1 MNSMNKTHTPELTP
15 EVLGRLRSY
24 AELFHDDF
32 RHEAQRSWSGVY
44 LRGLLQ
50 DGDRKSIEPMVG
62 RVPLPAE
69 LLAIRGPDQALQ
81 QFVNQSPWDDQKIL
95 HRYRTVMARTFAS
108 PEGIFVIDD
117 TGFPKQGKHSVG
129 VQHQYCGQLGKQA
142 NCQVA
147 VTLHYVSPEG
157 HFPAALRLFVPKS
170 WTTSPRRL
178 KKAGV
183 PKGYRNEQTKG
194 EIALE
199 LLDQIRGEGLLP
211 GRLVITDCG
220 YGSSQPFREGLE
232 QRGLFYIAGASPEA
246 VVFTEEPE
254 WEPPGPA
261 ARPEGTGGR
270 SRRRPRLAENNP
282 RPVSLKSL
290 AESLPR
296 RKVTWR
302 EGTKG
307 KLSAQFAWVR
317 VWPGQ
322 GWAEGAC
329 AGADPIWLLIE
340 ERSDGQIQYAFSN
353 LPPRTSRIKAAR
365 LWKSRWPVEQGYQ
378 QMKEELG
385 LNHFEGRSWRGFHHH
400 ACLVMLAYGFLALE
414 QLREK
419 KEAPALPGGKSGTA
433 PRITLPAVRRA
444 LQQLLR
450 PTAKPDCTYCN
461 PYAHVFD
468 RTPHHL
474 TE

>member
-1 MNSMNKTHTPELTP
+1 MNKTHTPELSP
-15 EVLGRLRSY
+15 EALGRLRRY
-24 AELFHDDF
+24 AELFQDDF

-50 DGDRKSIEPMVG
+50 DGERKSIEPMVG
-62 RVPLPAE
+62 RVSLPAE
-69 LLAIRGPDQALQ
+69 LLTIRDPEQALQ
-81 QFVNQSPWDDQKIL
+81 QFVNQSPWDDQKVL
-95 HRYRTVMARTFAS
+95 HRYRTVMAQTFAS
-108 PEGIFVIDD
+108 PKGLFVIDD
-117 TGFPKQGKHSVG
+117 TGFPKQGQHSVG
-129 VQHQYCGQLGKQA
+129 VQHQYCGQLGKKA

-147 VTLHYVSPEG
+147 VTLHYVSPKG
-157 HFPAALRLFVPKS
+157 HFPAALRLFVPQS
-170 WTTSPRRL
+170 WTGSSQRL
-178 KKAGV
+178 EQAGV
-183 PKGYRNEQTKG
+183 PEDYHGKQTKG
-194 EIALE
+194 QIALE
-199 LLDQIRGEGLLP
+199 LLDQVRGEGLLP
-211 GRLVITDCG
+211 GNLVITDCG
-220 YGSSQPFREGLE
+220 YGTSQPFRQGLE
-232 QRGLFYIAGASPEA
+232 QRGLFYIAGVTPEM
-246 VVFTEEPE
+246 VVFTEEPK

-270 SRRRPRLAENNP
+270 PRRRPRLAENNP

-290 AESLPR
+290 AEILPR

-302 EGTKG
+302 EGTEG
-307 KLSAQFAWVR
+307 KLSARFVWVR

-322 GWAEGAC
+322 GWAQGAC
-329 AGADPIWLLIE
+329 AFAEPIWLLIE
-340 ERSDGQIQYAFSN
+340 ERSDGEIRYAVSN
-353 LPPRTSRIKAAR
+353 LPARTSRIKAVR

-414 QLREK
+414 QHRE
-419 KEAPALPGGKSGTA
+419 KEAPASPGTKTGDE
-433 PRITLPAVRRA
+433 PRITLPAIRRA

-461 PYAHVFD
+461 PHAHVFD
-468 RTPHHL
+468 RMPHYL